1 MNQNEKGF
9 SAAAG
14 IIVGLVIFSVLVIG
28 GVLIFK
34 SVEKQSQQPQ
44 PVSKNEITNWKNFDA
59 YKPLSNPNFVNDMV
73 NNLECGGK
81 DLEKEYNTFAA
92 RVRAD
97 QSVRSLDVF
106 QGKLTSSLFIYL
118 FITPNY
124 FNWDQNKINQ
134 IQKDCY
140 FELGVNAPSYVY
152 KNNLVFVSAVCA
164 VGDAPDDPEL
174 RAKLEAEVKQCQNLL
189 DQIESSF
196 GNR

>member
-1 MNQNEKGF
+1 MNQKGF
-9 SAAAG
+9 SAVAG
-14 IIVGLVIFSVLVIG
+14 IIVGLVILAVLVVG
-28 GVLIFK
+28 GVLIFNK
-34 SVEKQSQQPQ
+34 SVEKQ
-44 PVSKNEITNWKNFDA
+44 PVSKNEITNWKNLDA

-73 NNLECGGK
+73 TNLECRSK
-81 DLEKEYNTFAA
+81 DLEKEYNTFAT

-106 QGKLTSSLFIYL
+106 QGKLTSSLFIGL

-134 IQKDCY
+134 IQNDCY

-152 KNNLVFVSAVCA
+152 KNNLVFISSVCA
-164 VGDAPDDPEL
+164 VGDAPDDPAL
-174 RAKLEAEVKQCQNLL
+174 RAKLETEVKQCQNLL

-196 GNR
+196 W